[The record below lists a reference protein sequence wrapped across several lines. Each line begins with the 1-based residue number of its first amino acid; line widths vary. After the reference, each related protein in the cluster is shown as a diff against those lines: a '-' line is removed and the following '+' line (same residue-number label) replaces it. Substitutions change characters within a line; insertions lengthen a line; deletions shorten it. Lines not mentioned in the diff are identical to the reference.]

1 MNVGNIRLAQ
11 ALMRN
16 DFLSFVHR
24 VFAELN
30 RGRTFHQSWV
40 HEAMCT
46 FIGIVALEHETDR
59 LVINVPPRSAKS
71 TIASVALP
79 AFLLG
84 RDPTHRIIVVSYNQE
99 LSNLFSRQT
108 RQVMQSPWYR
118 ALFPSTVVP
127 SRAAETAF
135 YTSAGGYRIA
145 TSTGGTLTG
154 KGGDLIIV
162 DDPLKGPDAHSESAR
177 EAAHDWTKN
186 TLFTRLDD
194 KSRGGI
200 ILVQQRQHEDDLSG
214 HMLRAG
220 GWLHLNLPA
229 IAEVDEPILLSKR
242 PQRFHSR
249 RTGDVLD
256 PVREPVEVLERLKR
270 EMGSHDFAAQYQQA
284 PVPLEGGMI
293 KVGWFGTYDDI
304 PDEGETV
311 FSIDTADKTG
321 AHNDWSVISV
331 WRIANNRYYLMNIWR
346 RRVEYPEL
354 KRTVVEMAQLLRP
367 DTILIEDKGSG
378 TGLIQDL
385 EAHSEGFP
393 VVAYDPGPY
402 DKAARMHVQS
412 AQIEGGLVLLPPGAP
427 WLDEFLNEVRR
438 FPFGLHDDQI
448 DTLAQLLAWRR
459 ARSGEL
465 IITRYRTGFA

>member
-1 MNVGNIRLAQ
+1 MNADKVRLLQ

-79 AFLLG
+79 SFLLG
-84 RDPTHRIIVVSYNQE
+84 RDPTFRVIVVSYNQE
-99 LSNLFSRQT
+99 LANLFSRQT
-108 RQVMQSPWYR
+108 RQVMLSPWYR
-118 ALFPSTVVP
+118 ALFPSTVIP

-162 DDPLKGPDAHSESAR
+162 DDPLKGPDAHSEAAR
-177 EAAHDWTKN
+177 DAALDWTRN

-200 ILVQQRQHEDDLSG
+200 IMVQQRQHEDDLSG

-229 IAEVDEPILLSKR
+229 IAEVDEPILISKR
-242 PQRFHSR
+242 PLRFHYR
-249 RTGDVLD
+249 RAGDVLD
-256 PVREPVEVLERLKR
+256 PVREPIEVLERLKR

-293 KVGWFGTYDDI
+293 KVGWFGTYDDV
-304 PDEGETV
+304 PDDGETV
-311 FSIDTADKTG
+311 FSIDTAYKAG
-321 AHNDWSVISV
+321 ARNDWSVITV
-331 WRIANNRYYLMNIWR
+331 WRIARGRYYLLNVWR
-346 RRVEYPEL
+346 RRVEYPVL
-354 KRTVVEMAQLLRP
+354 KHCVIEMAQRLRP
-367 DTILIEDKGSG
+367 STILIEDKGSG

-385 EAHSEGFP
+385 RIEHEGYP

-402 DKAARMHVQS
+402 DKEARVHVQS
-412 AQIEGGLVLLPPGAP
+412 AAIEGGLVLLPPSAP
-427 WLDEFLNEVRR
+427 WLDEFLCEVRR
-438 FPFGLHDDQI
+438 FPNGTHDDQI
-448 DTLAQLLAWRR
+448 DTLAQLLAWKRDR
-459 ARSGEL
+459 TDDLYIGRY
-465 IITRYRTGFA
+465 ITGYS